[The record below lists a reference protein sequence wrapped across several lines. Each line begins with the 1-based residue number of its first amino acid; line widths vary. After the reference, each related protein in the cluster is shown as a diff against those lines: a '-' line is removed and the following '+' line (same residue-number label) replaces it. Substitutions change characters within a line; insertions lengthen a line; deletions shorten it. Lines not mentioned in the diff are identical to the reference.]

1 MSGGVTFEE
10 HLAREIVRSERTR
23 AAILAGLFGLLM
35 VVFPLFALV
44 FREEYARHFG
54 STAMIGYALGGAA
67 ALVAYELLVRA
78 VLGRQLDRG
87 RGPPAPLRFWNA
99 FVETSVPTLL
109 MLALGRYADPVLV
122 VQGPAALLYGV
133 FIVLSTLRL
142 DFALSV
148 FTGLVAATEFVA
160 LSFAT
165 AARHPDPAALG
176 MLVAP
181 AFMLMKGVVL
191 LLAGVAAGFVGAQ
204 LRRRIAGAY
213 RALQERQSIV
223 NMFAQQV
230 SPAIVDELL
239 RQGPDVPGRKAF
251 VCVMFMDI
259 RDFTRMV
266 EPRAP
271 EEIVALQNAVF
282 GAAVDVVNRHRGVIN
297 QFLGDGFMAT
307 FGAPLAT
314 GSECR
319 DAVAAARDLVAEV
332 KALVEAGRIPPLS
345 AGIGLHAGEA
355 VTGNVGSALRKQYSV
370 TGNVVI
376 LASRIEQL
384 NKVYASQILASAEV
398 VRAAGDAAAGAA
410 PLGTVRVKG
419 REAPVELYR
428 LA

>member
-1 MSGGVTFEE
+1 M
-10 HLAREIVRSERTR
+10 
-23 AAILAGLFGLLM
+23 
-35 VVFPLFALV
+35 
-44 FREEYARHFG
+44 
-54 STAMIGYALGGAA
+54 
-67 ALVAYELLVRA
+67 
-78 VLGRQLDRG
+78 
-87 RGPPAPLRFWNA
+87 
-99 FVETSVPTLL
+99 
-109 MLALGRYADPVLV
+109 
-122 VQGPAALLYGV
+122 
-133 FIVLSTLRL
+133 
-142 DFALSV
+142 
-148 FTGLVAATEFVA
+148 AATEFVA